1 MIMIQLDRLLL
12 ERRMSLTELSDRVGV
27 TLANLSILKTGKARA
42 VRFSTLDALCREL
55 DCQPGDL
62 IEKPRYIPPCER
74 SRAIR
79 YRGCYELGPSPMT
92 TTTLPVAQAR
102 SRAAY
107 KNISLWTLQGW
118 IAMFFIA
125 AGYAKLTEPM
135 TNLITLMGWPAVAP
149 ENMVRGLGVVE
160 LVLALGML
168 APLISWR
175 VGRPLLLT
183 AASGLIVLET
193 TMLIIHGLS
202 QDIGLAVVN
211 LVLLAFTVPV
221 LLGRRKA

>member
-1 MIMIQLDRLLL
+1 
-12 ERRMSLTELSDRVGV
+12 
-27 TLANLSILKTGKARA
+27 
-42 VRFSTLDALCREL
+42 
-55 DCQPGDL
+55 
-62 IEKPRYIPPCER
+62 
-74 SRAIR
+74 
-79 YRGCYELGPSPMT
+79 MT
-92 TTTLPVAQAR
+92 TTTLSPIQSR

-107 KNISLWTLQGW
+107 RNVALWTLQGW

-135 TNLITLMGWPAVAP
+135 TNLINLMGWPAVAP

-160 LVLALGML
+160 VVLALGVL
-168 APLISWR
+168 SPLISWR

-183 AASGLIVLET
+183 AAAGLTVMEA
-193 TMLIIHGLS
+193 TMLTVHALN

-211 LVLLAFTVPV
+211 AVLLALTVPV

>member
-1 MIMIQLDRLLL
+1 
-12 ERRMSLTELSDRVGV
+12 
-27 TLANLSILKTGKARA
+27 
-42 VRFSTLDALCREL
+42 
-55 DCQPGDL
+55 
-62 IEKPRYIPPCER
+62 
-74 SRAIR
+74 
-79 YRGCYELGPSPMT
+79 MT
-92 TTTLPVAQAR
+92 TTTLSPIQSR

-107 KNISLWTLQGW
+107 RNVALWTLQGW

-135 TNLITLMGWPAVAP
+135 TNLINLMGWPAVAP

-160 LVLALGML
+160 VVLALGVL
-168 APLISWR
+168 SPLISWR

-183 AASGLIVLET
+183 AAAGLTVMEA
-193 TMLIIHGLS
+193 TMLTVHALN

-211 LVLLAFTVPV
+211 AVLLALTIPV